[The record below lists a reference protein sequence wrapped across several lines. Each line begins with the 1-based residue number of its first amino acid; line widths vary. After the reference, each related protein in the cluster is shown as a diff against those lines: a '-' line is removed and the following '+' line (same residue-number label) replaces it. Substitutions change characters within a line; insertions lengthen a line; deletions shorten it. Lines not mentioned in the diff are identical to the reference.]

1 MTRGLFRLFVAV
13 LTLLGSVVMVAG
25 TTAVPAAAQPSGSS
39 TTTPRF
45 VKLAVDSVT
54 PSTVTPASEPVLTV
68 AGTVTNIGDRPV
80 QDVSVRLQR
89 AAAVSEPSQLRS
101 TLQLDQVNF
110 DLVGPF
116 EDVVEE
122 LSPGQRRQFTVSI
135 PLYSDVAASLQIIEP
150 GVYPVLVNVNGTP
163 AYGGQARLDDARFLL
178 PVLGVPQFPDTH
190 IPPSPAPVATTMIWP
205 LADRPRMVG
214 GITGGPDST
223 VVLTDDELAGS
234 LATGGRLDQLLGT
247 LETVVGTGRS
257 RDEALASSVCLAI
270 DPDLLLTAQ
279 AMTSGYRVLA
289 SPSDPDGA
297 TRQGSGGEQAAAWL
311 ERLRALAPTLC
322 TVALPF
328 AQVDPAALAAVGDP
342 ALTTRA
348 LAEPAEIVDAVLG
361 VRSVRGVALPDAGE
375 LDHAG
380 ASLLRAQGYG
390 TALLAGTSTVPE
402 GTAGAESALTRDY
415 TYGGTWAAPDPAPAP
430 ELVRVPQISAEPV
443 APAAPAP
450 QAPPPAPAPPSALPP
465 PPPPPPAGPP
475 RRGAPHPI
483 W

>member
-1 MTRGLFRLFVAV
+1 RTPRPQDGAPLPAPFGGRRTLRRGRGGHAGGVGSVDGVEFPIGLRRRTTSGGGGESVDRPDGGRQAMTRGLFRLFVAV

-190 IPPSPAPVATTMIWP
+190 IPPSPAP
-205 LADRPRMVG
+205 
-214 GITGGPDST
+214 
-223 VVLTDDELAGS
+223 
-234 LATGGRLDQLLGT
+234 
-247 LETVVGTGRS
+247 
-257 RDEALASSVCLAI
+257 
-270 DPDLLLTAQ
+270 
-279 AMTSGYRVLA
+279 
-289 SPSDPDGA
+289 
-297 TRQGSGGEQAAAWL
+297 
-311 ERLRALAPTLC
+311 
-322 TVALPF
+322 
-328 AQVDPAALAAVGDP
+328 
-342 ALTTRA
+342 
-348 LAEPAEIVDAVLG
+348 
-361 VRSVRGVALPDAGE
+361 
-375 LDHAG
+375 
-380 ASLLRAQGYG
+380 
-390 TALLAGTSTVPE
+390 
-402 GTAGAESALTRDY
+402 
-415 TYGGTWAAPDPAPAP
+415 
-430 ELVRVPQISAEPV
+430 
-443 APAAPAP
+443 
-450 QAPPPAPAPPSALPP
+450 
-465 PPPPPPAGPP
+465 
-475 RRGAPHPI
+475 
-483 W
+483 